1 MLLALCGRSLQKRL
15 PSFKLQGSSP
25 IGGRLLDNYILPH
38 LHSEP
43 HICTCTNHI
52 KTCFHTNVLID
63 TDPVQCLIDSGA
75 TISLI
80 KHDIVCD
87 RGYQRLI
94 SPSSTL
100 ATNASGTPLEM
111 SGRIKLPISLG
122 SLKTMHEFMVVKDLT
137 IDCILGAD
145 FLSAWGNSGLF
156 QQRITAG

>member
-1 MLLALCGRSLQKRL
+1 MLLALWGRRSLQKRL

-52 KTCFHTNVLID
+52 KTCIVLID

-100 ATNASGTPLEM
+100 ATNASGTLLEM

-122 SLKTMHEFMVVKDLT
+122 SFKTIHEFMVVKHLT
-137 IDCILGAD
+137 IDCILGAV
-145 FLSAWGNSGLF
+145 SAWGNSGLF